1 MIQRSRRIRSGPF
14 RIGIVL
20 VALLVGTLSGIDSF
34 ADHSPASGQITAHPL
49 NTGDNGS
56 TDSFDAHFGPK
67 EPPRCNA
74 CYFHKLLSQ
83 TLISDGHIVAVVE
96 RSTQHL
102 ECRLVR
108 FIHLQ
113 FDPEIDRGPP
123 ATS

>member
-1 MIQRSRRIRSGPF
+1 VIQRSRRIRSGPF
-14 RIGIVL
+14 RVGIVL
-20 VALLVGTLSGIDSF
+20 VALLVGTLSGIDNF
-34 ADHSPASGQITAHPL
+34 ADHSPSSRQITPHPR
-49 NTGDNGS
+49 NTGDGNS

-83 TLISDGHIVAVVE
+83 TLISGSQSVAVVQ

-102 ECRLVR
+102 ESRLVR

-123 ATS
+123 TS